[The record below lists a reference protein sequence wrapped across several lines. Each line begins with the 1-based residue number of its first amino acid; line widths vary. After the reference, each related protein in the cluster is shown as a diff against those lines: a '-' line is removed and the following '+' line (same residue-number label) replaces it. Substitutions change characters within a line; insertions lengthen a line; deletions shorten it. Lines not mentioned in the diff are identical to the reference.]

1 MSKKT
6 IMIWEDGQ
14 WVEES
19 EYNEE
24 GFGYLGKDYLK
35 YKVDADMS
43 DIDICLFVS
52 EYCAEMFD

>member
-1 MSKKT
+1 
-6 IMIWEDGQ
+6 MIWEDGQ